1 MLKFS
6 IKGENECA
14 VVGYEGDATTVSIPD
29 SVEFEGRKYCVTEVE
44 AEAFDMCKH
53 VTCIEVPASVKKIGN
68 SAFIFCSS
76 LEKVKLND
84 GLEEIDRFAFSFCEN
99 LTEVIIPQST
109 KLIGDGVFRE
119 CRKLVKVRLPDGLTK
134 IGRDSF
140 SCCLSLSDINF
151 PESLTHIGA
160 DAFCLCQMLPD
171 PHLHSLEEIGDSA
184 FYGCKLF
191 EPRILFYAN
200 NTKCYGW
207 VGDPN
212 KCTEV
217 EIPATV
223 THINSL
229 AFCNC
234 RKVKSVVLPEGITE
248 IGQYT
253 FASCNGLT
261 EVRLPSTLK
270 TIGYEAFGYCIS
282 LTKIKIPDGVTEVA
296 DTAFQGCKRLVDVE
310 MSPYAVFGVKLFGKA
325 PFAIKYKRVIELNS
339 LLVKTLAKDLFKK
352 NKLKG
357 FKVTGVGMHSVRLT
371 LSIGKTEYWSGCLLI
386 EDLPS
391 KVEFLKQK
399 LEEARKAVPDAPASL
414 S

>member
-14 VVGYEGDATTVSIPD
+14 VVGYDGDVTTVSIPD
-29 SVEFEGRKYCVTEVE
+29 SVEIEGRKYCVTEIE
-44 AEAFDMCKH
+44 AEAFNMCKH
-53 VTCIEVPASVKKIGN
+53 VTCIEILASVKKIGN
-68 SAFIFCSS
+68 SAFCLCSS
-76 LEKVKLND
+76 LEKVTLND

-119 CRKLVKVRLPDGLTK
+119 CRKLVKVRLPGGLTRL
-134 IGRDSF
+134 GRDLF

-151 PESLTHIGA
+151 PDSLTSIGNG
-160 DAFCLCQMLPD
+160 AFSACRMLPD
-171 PHLHSLEEIGDSA
+171 PHLHNLEDVGDFA
-184 FYGCKLF
+184 FSGCELF
-191 EPRILFYAN
+191 EPRVLFYAN

-223 THINSL
+223 THINSG
-229 AFCNC
+229 AFCCC
-234 RKVKSVVLPEGITE
+234 RKVKAVVLPEGITE
-248 IGQYT
+248 IASYT
-253 FASCNGLT
+253 FSSCNGLT
-261 EVRLPSTLK
+261 EVRLPCTLK
-270 TIGYEAFGYCIS
+270 SIGYEAFSYCIS
-282 LTKIKIPDGVTEVA
+282 LTGIKLPDSVTEVA

-310 MSPYAVFGVKLFGKA
+310 MSPYTVFGAKLFGKS
-325 PFAIKYKRVIELNS
+325 PFGFKYKRVVELNS
-339 LLVKTLAKDLFKK
+339 LLVKNLAKDFFKK

-357 FKVTGVGMHSVRLT
+357 FKVSGIGLRSVRLT
-371 LSIGKTEYWSGCLLI
+371 LSLEKTEYWSGCLLI
-386 EDLPS
+386 EELPS

-399 LEEARKAVPDAPASL
+399 LEEARRAVPDAPTSL